1 MKINMQELMEK
12 YFPLALEK
20 TKELIKI
27 KSFLTDPKPQAPFGE
42 GTKEVLDYVIKLGNE
57 LGFKTY
63 QDAENRYG
71 FLDYGD
77 DDKELFVILCH
88 LDVVPPG
95 NIDEWENDPFA
106 PFIKDGKLFGRGSF
120 DDKGPTMMNLYG
132 LKYLKDNNFKSDKY
146 KIRMIFGLTE
156 ETTWESI
163 RAYIADFG
171 VASAGYVP
179 DGEFPVVY
187 AEKWIVDLDMHGN
200 YETDFEIKGGAA
212 YNVVADYIS
221 YKGVKA
227 KEIEADLHQH
237 GIKTEHKN
245 GLLMVKGKA
254 AHGSLPW
261 MGLNA
266 ATNLMQAMKN
276 VGIKHP
282 IVDFICDH
290 VHNDH
295 NFAKLFPNIE
305 DETGVL
311 TQNLG
316 IIDIENGKQRL
327 AFNYRVP
334 VFTKPKEKFIPA
346 IESEIKKYGL
356 KAEVIAVED
365 SVYVPKE
372 SEMVQKIMKVY
383 QEVTGDMQSQP
394 LAIGGG
400 TYAKAMPGLVAFG
413 AEFDINRSTMHA
425 YNEYVP
431 LEDLEKMLEI
441 YTKAIVL
448 LTK

>member
-1 MKINMQELMEK
+1 MKINMQQLMEN

-27 KSFLTDPKPQAPFGE
+27 KSFKTEAKPKAPYGE
-42 GTKEVLDYVIKLGNE
+42 GTKEVLDYMIKLGNE

-63 QDAENRYG
+63 QDPENRYG

-88 LDVVPPG
+88 LDVVPTG
-95 NIDEWENDPFA
+95 NIEEWTTPPFE
-106 PFIKDGKLFGRGSF
+106 PLVKDGKLFGRGSF

-132 LKYLKDNNFKSDKY
+132 LKYLKDNNFQSDKY

-171 VASAGYVP
+171 VATAGYVP

-187 AEKWIVDLDMHGN
+187 AEKWIVDLDMHGTHP
-200 YETDFEIKGGAA
+200 TDFEIKGGEA

-221 YKGVKA
+221 YKGPKEA
-227 KEIEADLHQH
+227 EIEADLNKN
-237 GIKTEHKN
+237 GIKTERKN
-245 GLLMVKGKA
+245 GLLMVKGKSG
-254 AHGSLPW
+254 HGSLPW
-261 MGLNA
+261 LGVNA
-266 ATNLMQAMKN
+266 ATHLFQAMKN
-276 VGIKHP
+276 VGIKHK
-282 IVDFICDH
+282 IVDFMCEHI
-290 VHNDH
+290 HNNH
-295 NFAKLFPNIE
+295 NFSQVFPNIE

-316 IIDIENGKQRL
+316 IIEIENGKQRL

-334 VFTKPKEKFIPA
+334 VFTEPKEKFIPK
-346 IESEIKKYGL
+346 ITEEIKKYGL
-356 KAEVIAVED
+356 TSEVMAVED

-383 QEVTGDMQSQP
+383 QEVTGDLKSQP

-425 YNEYVP
+425 YNENVP
-431 LEDLEKMLEI
+431 IEDLEKMLEI